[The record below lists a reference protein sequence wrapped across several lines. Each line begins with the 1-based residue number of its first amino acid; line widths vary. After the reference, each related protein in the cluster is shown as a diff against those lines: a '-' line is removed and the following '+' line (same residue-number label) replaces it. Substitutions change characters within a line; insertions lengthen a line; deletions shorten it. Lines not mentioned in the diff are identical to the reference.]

1 MSFLAPIPFYF
12 LRHGHTDWN
21 VQHRCMGQINVV
33 LNQLGIKQAYQSA
46 AYLKKLGIKTICYSP
61 LLRAIRT
68 ANIINES
75 LNVKMIEVSGLKE
88 ANLGT
93 LQGNQDE
100 DLLKGWKQGIC
111 PKRAEPYDDFVSRVK
126 KALDVCLSHAGPV
139 LVVSHGGV
147 YSAIQS
153 LLQLDIVYG
162 LENCEPISY
171 TPPASIDGLW
181 SQSSVSS

>member
-46 AYLKKLGIKTICYSP
+46 ITLKKLGIKTICYSP

-75 LNVKMIEVSGLKE
+75 LDVKMVEVNGLKE

-100 DLLKGWKQGIC
+100 ELLKRWKEGVC
-111 PKRAEPYDDFVSRVK
+111 PKRAEPYDVFVNRVK
-126 KALDVCLSHAGPV
+126 VALDVCLSHPGPV

-153 LLQLDIVYG
+153 LLKLDTVYG

-171 TPPASIDGLW
+171 IPPSTVNGTW
-181 SQSSVSS
+181 NQSSVVL